1 MTKNITVGNYLIKRL
16 KELGIKDIFGV
27 PGDYNLLF
35 LDQIDDAKDLNW
47 IGNCNELN
55 AAYAADGYARIN
67 GMGAVVTTF
76 GVGEL
81 SAINGI
87 AGSFAEHVPV
97 VKIVGMPSTEV
108 MKNKKLVH
116 HTLGEGI
123 FNNFSEAFKQ
133 VTVDTAILNAENAA
147 SQIDSVLCRCF
158 LEKRPVYIGL
168 PINISGMEICDTNTP
183 LPLSTFKSNK
193 ENLENFIE
201 TALNKIN
208 NSKAPIILADFEV
221 NRYNL
226 NKELLNFVE
235 KSGLPIAS
243 LGMGKGVI
251 NETHPQF
258 IGTYNGTLSNDYIK
272 DIVKGCD
279 CFILLG
285 VKLTDSIT
293 AGFSYI
299 HDLSQVDIIDI
310 HPLNSNI
317 DNKTFNNVYMKD
329 VLAKLSSNVTPRS
342 FKKETYKEEAI
353 SANELTSSKVL
364 TQKAFFNKINNFVK
378 PNDVIL
384 AEQGTSFFG
393 ACTLDLKENCSF
405 IGQPLWGSIGY
416 TLGSLLG
423 TQIADKTRRNIL
435 LIGDGSFQLTA
446 QELSTMLWNDLNPII
461 FVINNDG
468 YTVERYIHGPN
479 RHYND
484 INMWDYKALPKVFN
498 GESKSTIFKVTS
510 AKELDET
517 LEKINTITDKLIFV
531 EIVMGKM
538 DAPKLLQDLANRF
551 SSQNQY

>member
-1 MTKNITVGNYLIKRL
+1 MTKKITVGNYLIKRL

-35 LDQIDDAKDLNW
+35 LDQIDDAKGVIW
-47 IGNCNELN
+47 IGNCNDLN
-55 AAYAADGYARIN
+55 GAYAADGYARIN
-67 GMGAVVTTF
+67 GMGAIVTTF

-97 VKIVGMPSTEV
+97 VKIVGMPSTVV
-108 MKNKKLVH
+108 MDNKKLVH

-133 VTVDTAILNAENAA
+133 VTIDTEILTAENAA
-147 SQIDSVLCRCF
+147 SQIDSVLCKCF

-168 PINISGMEICDTNTP
+168 PINVSGMEILDTDTP
-183 LPLSTFKSNK
+183 LPLNKFESNK
-193 ENLENFIE
+193 KDLEIFTE
-201 TALNKIN
+201 TVLNKLN
-208 NSKAPIILADFEV
+208 NSKSPIILTDFEV

-226 NKELLNFVE
+226 NKEVLNFVE
-235 KSGLPIAS
+235 KSGLPVAS

-272 DIVKGCD
+272 DIIKDCD
-279 CFILLG
+279 CLILVG

-299 HDLSQVDIIDI
+299 NDLNKVDIINI
-310 HPLNSNI
+310 HPLSSTI
-317 DNKTFNNVYMKD
+317 DNKIFNNIYMKD
-329 VLAKLSSNVTPRS
+329 ILDKLSSNITSRN
-342 FKKETYKEEAI
+342 FKKDDYKEEAVSI
-353 SANELTSSKVL
+353 EELTSSKVL
-364 TQKAFFNKINNFVK
+364 TQKAFCNKINSFIK

-393 ACTLDLKENCSF
+393 ACTLNLKENCSF
-405 IGQPLWGSIGY
+405 VGQPLWGSIGY
-416 TLGSLLG
+416 TLGALLG
-423 TQIADKTRRNIL
+423 TQIADKNRRNIL

-446 QELSTMLWNDLNPII
+446 QELSTMLWNDLSPIL

-484 INMWDYKALPKVFN
+484 INMWDYKALPEVFN
-498 GESKSTIFKVTS
+498 GASKSVTFKVTS
-510 AKELDET
+510 AKELDEA
-517 LEKINTITDKLIFV
+517 LEKINTITDKLVFV
-531 EIVMGKM
+531 EVVMGKM
-538 DAPKLLQDLANRF
+538 DAPKLLKDLSSRF